1 MQLRSPRTIGGIHI
15 HYCYRTICHAPRVA
29 IGCIHT
35 HYCYRTIYYARQ
47 YAYKRAHKKFVRADT
62 KYEVIAMKIKEK
74 IKAVLGKRRDAAQK
88 RRARTDSELGA
99 EEVIE
104 KEVFP
109 DKPAKKRAAPATKRA
124 CAKRCTPSDC
134 TCKRNAAQKP
144 ASKRTRPTNPGYE
157 MIDPSDDT
165 CDANKS

>member
-1 MQLRSPRTIGGIHI
+1 MQFRAL
-15 HYCYRTICHAPRVA
+15 RVA
-29 IGCIHT
+29 IDGIHT
-35 HYCYRTIYYARQ
+35 HYYYRTIYYAPRV
-47 YAYKRAHKKFVRADT
+47 AYKRAHKNFVRADT

-99 EEVIE
+99 EEVVE
-104 KEVFP
+104 KETFP
-109 DKPAKKRAAPATKRA
+109 DKPVKKRAAPATKRA
-124 CAKRCTPSDC
+124 CAKRRASSDC

-144 ASKRTRPTNPGYE
+144 ASKRTRPTNPEYE